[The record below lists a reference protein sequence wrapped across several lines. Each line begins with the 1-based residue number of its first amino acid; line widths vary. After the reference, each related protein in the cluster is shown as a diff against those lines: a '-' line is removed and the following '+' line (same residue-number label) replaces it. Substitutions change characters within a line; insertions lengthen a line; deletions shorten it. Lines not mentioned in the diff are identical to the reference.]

1 MVAGLTEHIWTLWE
15 VLLFWAPRCSQP
27 SSTVSW
33 VEKHLVLDMRRR
45 TGYGRA
51 SHGGRRAKAIGAE
64 NGHSHIDVVRA
75 VGV

>member
-33 VEKHLVLDMRRR
+33 VE
-45 TGYGRA
+45 A
-51 SHGGRRAKAIGAE
+51 SSA
-64 NGHSHIDVVRA
+64 GHAPQDRVW
-75 VGV
+75 